1 MRTVSSGEA
10 GGDVEAG
17 GNLHVMRRML
27 GLARP
32 MAGTIALAVL
42 FGIVGHLCATFI
54 PVLAAAA
61 GLSAAGVIAHP
72 FGLTLTSVIV
82 VLVAMSIVR
91 GVLHYIEQTC
101 NHYIAFKLLASI
113 RDRVF
118 ASLRRLAPAKL
129 AGADK
134 GSLISTITADVE
146 LLEVFY
152 AHTISPIC
160 IAVGTSIVMIVFM
173 GSLHPLFGL
182 VGLVA
187 YLVVGALV
195 PVLLS
200 RLTGDTGRRCRE
212 LAGDLSGFVL
222 DSLRGLREA
231 RQFGAGGRRLE
242 ELDSRS
248 RELVRVQGLL
258 NDRSS
263 DGIAITSGLI
273 LLFGLGQLVLGALL
287 FQAGSVGAGAVV
299 LATVS
304 ILSSFGPTTALA
316 ALGVTLQGTIASGAR
331 VLAVLDEEPV
341 VPEQEGGCDVEFS
354 GAAAE
359 HVSFSYGGEQILSD
373 VSAEVPA
380 NGIVGITG
388 RSGSG
393 KSTLC
398 RLLMRFWD
406 VDEGRVALS
415 GKDVR
420 DINTSSLREAEALV
434 EQDTHLFHD
443 SILDNLL
450 LARPDATREQVEEAC
465 KAASVHDFI
474 MSLPQGYDTMVGE
487 LGDTLSGGE
496 RQRLGLAR
504 AFLHGA
510 PFLLLDEPTSN
521 LDSLNEGAILRS
533 LGEQRASRTVLLIS
547 HRASTMGI
555 ADEVI
560 EMRSGRVS

>member
-17 GNLHVMRRML
+17 GDLHVMRRML

-54 PVLAAAA
+54 PVLAVAA

-380 NGIVGITG
+380 NAIVGITG

>member
-10 GGDVEAG
+10 GGDVEVG

-54 PVLAAAA
+54 PVLAVAA

-72 FGLTLTSVIV
+72 FGLTLTSVIA
-82 VLVAMSIVR
+82 VLVVMSIVR

-341 VPEQEGGCDVEFS
+341 VPEQDGGCDVEFS

-380 NGIVGITG
+380 NAIVGITG

>member
-54 PVLAAAA
+54 PVLAVAA

-72 FGLTLTSVIV
+72 SGLTLTSVIA

-248 RELVRVQGLL
+248 RELVCVQGLL

-263 DGIAITSGLI
+263 DGNAITSGLI

-380 NGIVGITG
+380 NAIVGITG

-474 MSLPQGYDTMVGE
+474 MSLPQGYDTMLGE